1 MMRKPLE
8 IYIHIP
14 FCLKKC
20 AYCDFLS
27 APADGDV
34 RERYV
39 QALLREMQ
47 AVPEAAMDYE
57 VVTVFLGGGT
67 PSLLTGEQLE
77 RILASLR
84 SCFSMAANAEI
95 TMEANPGTVDAKKL
109 AAYRAAGVNRL
120 SLGLQSTENEELR
133 LLGRIHD
140 YQTFLETFQLARE
153 AGFDNINV
161 DLMSSL
167 PGQTP
172 ESWERSLRRVVSLG
186 PEHISAYSLIIE
198 EGTPF
203 YEAYGE
209 DDRRREEGETPKWLP
224 TEEQERLMYRR
235 TGEMLSAAGYERYEI
250 SNYAKPGLACRHN
263 EGYWTGVPYLGL
275 GLGAAS
281 YIEGTRFSNRRDL
294 VEYLAVSK
302 DVVALREDVSHLTT
316 EERQEEFFFLGLR
329 RMEGVRRADYRERFG
344 EDWERYQAS
353 MDRLVRQGFLEE
365 TAAGIRL
372 SAAGIDVSN
381 GVFAELLS

>member
-34 RERYV
+34 REQYV

-47 AVPEAAMDYE
+47 AVPETTMDYE

-84 SCFSMAANAEI
+84 RHFSMAANAEI

-120 SLGLQSTENEELR
+120 SLGLQSTEDEELR

-209 DDRRREEGETPKWLP
+209 DDRRREEGEAPKWLP

-235 TGEMLSAAGYERYEI
+235 TGEILSAAGYERYEI

-294 VEYLAVSK
+294 VEYLAASK
-302 DVVALREDVSHLTT
+302 DVVDLREDVSHLTT